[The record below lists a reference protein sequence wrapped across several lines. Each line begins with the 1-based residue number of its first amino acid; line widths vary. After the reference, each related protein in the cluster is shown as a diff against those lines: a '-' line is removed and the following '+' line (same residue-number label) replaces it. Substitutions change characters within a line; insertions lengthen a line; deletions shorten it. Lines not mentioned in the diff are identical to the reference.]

1 MFYFAYGSNLSW
13 KQMKGRVPSV
23 SFYGRAKLENH
34 RLDFTRKSINRNCGV
49 ADIVENNN
57 HEVWGAI
64 FRFDE
69 HDLGNLDKCEGYFPG
84 RINNAYKRTEKMVFL
99 EGKREKPM
107 TVYTYEV
114 VDKIFEKFLPNE
126 HYKNLI
132 LEGAKFWQLPEE
144 YIEFLEDIKTN

>member
-13 KQMKGRVPSV
+13 EQMKRRVPSV
-23 SFYGRAKLENH
+23 TFYGRAKLENH

-49 ADIVENNN
+49 ADVVEDNN

-69 HDLGNLDKCEGYFPG
+69 HDLGNLDRCEGYFPG
-84 RINNAYKRTEKMVFL
+84 RINNAYKRIEKMVYL
-99 EGKREKPM
+99 EGKKDQPM

-114 VDKIFEKFLPNE
+114 VYKKPGKYLPNE

-132 LEGAKFWQLPEE
+132 LEGAKYWQLPEG
-144 YIEFLEDIKTN
+144 YINFLRNIQIT